1 VHSGAAYLDPAIA
14 SCVLRSS
21 HVSVMPK
28 TTNGNSFSLSER
40 EHEVLQLVVDGLSNQ
55 QIAERLFISN
65 DTVKTHM
72 RHIFEKLAV
81 SDRTQAAVKAIRQ
94 GIV

>member
-1 VHSGAAYLDPAIA
+1 
-14 SCVLRSS
+14 
-21 HVSVMPK
+21 MPK